1 MRAARLIFGLAG
13 LYGLIVLAP
22 FLFLE
27 RAIADATPGGLT
39 HVEYYYGFLGA
50 GLTMQLVYLTIARD
64 PARYRPLMPVATIAK
79 LAFFVPVLV
88 LWAQGRTPGPVL
100 AFASVDGL
108 LALAFLLAWRVMAP
122 PE

>member
-27 RAIADATPGGLT
+27 RAIADATPGALT

-50 GLTMQLVYLTIARD
+50 GLAMQLVYLTIARD
-64 PARYRPLMPVATIAK
+64 PIRYRPLMLVGTIAK
-79 LAFFVPVLV
+79 LAFFVPVLL
-88 LWAQGRTPGPVL
+88 LWMQGRVPGAVL

-108 LALAFLLAWRVMAP
+108 LALAFLQAWRVTP
-122 PE
+122 TTE

>member
-50 GLTMQLVYLTIARD
+50 GLAMQLVYLTIARD
-64 PARYRPLMPVATIAK
+64 PVRFRPLMPIAAIVK

-88 LWAQGRTPGPVL
+88 LWAQGRTPGSVL

-108 LALAFLLAWRVMAP
+108 LALAFLQAWRVTPAP
-122 PE
+122 E